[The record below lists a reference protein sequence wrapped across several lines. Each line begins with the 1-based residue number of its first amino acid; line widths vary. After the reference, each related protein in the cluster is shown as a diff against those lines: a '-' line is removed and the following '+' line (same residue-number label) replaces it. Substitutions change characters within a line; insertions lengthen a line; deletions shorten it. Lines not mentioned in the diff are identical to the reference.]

1 MAEGL
6 RTPGATTATTALA
19 QSISETQEAAQ
30 AQRDASGHP
39 RCVCLAAQ
47 VRVPAKMAELKA
59 QLIEGVEVRTSAG
72 VLLGAREGVR
82 RDARPARRGG
92 AVLAAEGWGLRVRV
106 GVVRQLSA
114 HACS

>member
-1 MAEGL
+1 MAEAQKIGDA
-6 RTPGATTATTALA
+6 ATTPPHTP

-59 QLIEGVEVRTSAG
+59 QLIEGVEVRTCAA
-72 VLLGAREGVR
+72 VLLGACEGFR

-92 AVLAAEGWGLRVRV
+92 AVGWRRRG
-106 GVVRQLSA
+106 GG
-114 HACS
+114 